1 MSKGQSKNVP
11 FLDLQAT
18 TAEVRDAVLAEWGD
32 ITTTSGFIG
41 GERVARFESEWAAF
55 CGTKHAIGVANGT
68 DAIELSL
75 RAMNIGEGD
84 EVIVPANT
92 FVATVEAVVLAG
104 ATPRFVDIEADTL
117 LVTADA
123 IADAVNERTSAVIP
137 VHLYGN
143 MPDMA
148 AIGAL
153 AKSKGLAVIE
163 DSAQAHGAK
172 QSGKRAGSFGAA
184 GCFSFYPGKN
194 LGAFGDAGAVVTD
207 DDGMAS
213 RLRSMADHGRTK
225 SHNGHDLLGRNS
237 RLDAL
242 QAAVLSI
249 KLPKID
255 EWNAARR
262 RVLAL
267 YSELLPRDCVRLVT
281 TQAESGAHLN
291 VALVRN
297 RDQIRD
303 ELARRGIQT
312 GIHYPVPCHLQAP
325 YAQFQTG
332 SLPVAETTAHEL
344 VSLPLYPQLTDDQIR
359 YVCETLVELTQEVA
373 A

>member
-1 MSKGQSKNVP
+1 MSTSQPKNVP

-18 TAEVRDAVLAEWGD
+18 TAEVADAVHAEWAE
-32 ITTTSGFIG
+32 ITSTSAFIG
-41 GERVARFESEWAAF
+41 GERVARFEGQWAEF

-75 RAMNIGEGD
+75 RAMNIGNGD

-92 FVATVEAVVLAG
+92 FVATVEAIVLAG

-123 IADAVNERTSAVIP
+123 IADAVNDRTSAVIP

-153 AKSKGLAVIE
+153 AASKGLAVIE
-163 DSAQAHGAK
+163 DAAQAHGAR
-172 QSGKRAGSFGAA
+172 QSGRRSGSFGAA

-194 LGAFGDAGAVVTD
+194 LGAFGDAGAIVTSD
-207 DDGMAS
+207 DALAA
-213 RLRSMADHGRTK
+213 RLRSMADHGRSK
-225 SHNGHDLLGRNS
+225 SHTGHDLLGRNS

-242 QAAVLSI
+242 QAAVLSV
-249 KLPKID
+249 KLPRID

-267 YSELLPRDCVRLVT
+267 YADLLPNDRARLVT
-281 TQAESGAHLN
+281 SQTESGAHLN
-291 VALVRN
+291 VALVRD
-297 RDQIRD
+297 RDQIRE

-325 YAQFQTG
+325 YAQYQSG
-332 SLPVAETTAHEL
+332 SLPVAETTAHEI
-344 VSLPLYPQLTDDQIR
+344 VSLPLSPQLADDQIR
-359 YVCETLVELTQEVA
+359 YVCETLIELTREVA